1 MKRWYRVHKYA
12 GMVSL
17 AIFFLLCFSGLVIMV
32 RSIPFVNFNQFGT
45 LYTGESLWRNSD
57 IKVQEI
63 LQENPN
69 LQLNSMTIRPE
80 KSMLTI
86 RFKEMGNDGLVRY
99 HFYNKNDDWVLANNE
114 FLSGYYN
121 NEYLNV
127 LIRWLAKMHSNLG
140 LGDYGRIILLFF
152 TLMSLVTCV
161 VGYFLHLR
169 LGNRKSAIVYYSLHR
184 VLGAIVAP
192 YCMVLFISGGLLIG
206 YSYFSKIEY
215 SEHHLVAKEYFNRQ
229 SVEGPV
235 YSYNEIFEAVKNIYP
250 EKEIVSIY
258 IPSAKALTKASSST
272 YYFRLVDK
280 GAISDYYQGYLVA
293 DDVWVSAYR
302 NNNLM
307 LYEAVSSWYIS
318 WLAKGIDLH
327 FKNHEHPILVCIW
340 IIYLVMSCLLVVVS
354 FSKRLRCI
362 RFKVSTKYPI
372 SAGNFI
378 LTFGCL
384 ILPLYGPI
392 GIYTGIVCGI
402 LSFILVG
409 LSLRSIDLKR

>member
-17 AIFFLLCFSGLVIMV
+17 AIFFLLCVSGLVIMV
-32 RSIPFVNFNQFGT
+32 RSIPFMNFNQFGT
-45 LYTGESLWRNSD
+45 LYIGESLWRNSD
-57 IKVQEI
+57 IKVQEV
-63 LQENPN
+63 LQANPN

-86 RFKEMGNDGLVRY
+86 RFKEMGNDELVRY

-127 LIRWLAKMHSNLG
+127 LTRWLARLHSNLG

-161 VGYFLHLR
+161 VGYFLHQR
-169 LGNRKSAIVYYSLHR
+169 LGNKKSAIGYYSLHR
-184 VLGAIVAP
+184 LLGAIVAP
-192 YCMVLFISGGLLIG
+192 YCIVLFISGGLLIG

-215 SEHHLVAKEYFNRQ
+215 SEHHLAAKEYFSVQ
-229 SVEGPV
+229 PVEGAV
-235 YSYNEIFEAVKNIYP
+235 YSYTEMFEAVKNIYP

-258 IPSAKALTKASSST
+258 IPSAKALTKVSSST

-280 GAISDYYQGYLVA
+280 EVISDSYQGYLVT
-293 DDVWVSAYR
+293 DDIWVSAYR

-307 LYEAVSSWYIS
+307 RYEAVSPWYIS

-340 IIYLVMSCLLVVVS
+340 IIYLVMSCLLVVVP
-354 FSKRLRCI
+354 FSETLRCI
-362 RFKVSTKYPI
+362 RFKVNTKYPI
-372 SAGNFI
+372 SAGIFI
-378 LTFGCL
+378 LTCGCL

-409 LSLRSIDLKR
+409 VSLRSIDLKR